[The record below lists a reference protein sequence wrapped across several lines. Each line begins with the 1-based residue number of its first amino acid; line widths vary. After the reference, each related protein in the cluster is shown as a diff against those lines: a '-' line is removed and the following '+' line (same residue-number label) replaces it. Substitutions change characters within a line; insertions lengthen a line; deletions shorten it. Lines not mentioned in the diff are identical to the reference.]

1 MSIRKILRSVVILL
15 SLVLIPFDS
24 FAQTYKGIATYYAYK
39 HHGRKTASG
48 EIFHVDSLTCAHR
61 FLPFGTIVKV
71 TNTKNQ
77 KSVIVK
83 VNDRGPFAKGR
94 IIDLS
99 KSAAEEIGITRKV
112 GIGHVV
118 VEVISKGDGK
128 IKVNKNKKRSHKK
141 KRK

>member
-1 MSIRKILRSVVILL
+1 MRITNIIKKTILIL
-15 SLVLIPFDS
+15 SFILIPFKP
-24 FAQTYKGIATYYAYK
+24 FAQIYRGIATYYAYK

-61 FLPFGTIVKV
+61 FLPFGTKVKV
-71 TNTKNQ
+71 TNIKNK

-99 KSAAEEIGITRKV
+99 RHAAELIGITRKI
-112 GIGHVV
+112 GIGYVT
-118 VEVISKGDGK
+118 VEVISKP
-128 IKVNKNKKRSHKK
+128 
-141 KRK
+141 